1 MVVRISFDRL
11 SRFGIGTM
19 EIRHLSRAFCPS
31 LPGSFRVR
39 WSAQFV
45 DRSRAQF
52 PRYAVKH
59 LAQLIQLLAQ
69 KAHTISRLF
78 IDKAFDGFE
87 LEDRRAHALAGLVME
102 VMRKTK
108 PFLLLRAHDAA
119 TEIVPFGRALIDQ
132 IMCRL

>member
-1 MVVRISFDRL
+1 M
-11 SRFGIGTM
+11 
-19 EIRHLSRAFCPS
+19 
-31 LPGSFRVR
+31 
-39 WSAQFV
+39 
-45 DRSRAQF
+45 
-52 PRYAVKH
+52 KH

-132 IMCRL
+132 IMCAYEGLPQFIHFLNFNRRYDQRPRQSQTHGRIAQCAN